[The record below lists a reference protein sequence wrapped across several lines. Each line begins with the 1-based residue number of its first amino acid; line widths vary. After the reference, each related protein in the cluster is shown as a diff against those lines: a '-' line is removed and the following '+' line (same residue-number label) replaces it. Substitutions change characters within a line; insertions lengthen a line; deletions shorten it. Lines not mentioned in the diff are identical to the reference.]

1 MNFHLHRKLKARF
14 RTSLGTAG
22 RFLPLFLK
30 KGLARRSPKWSYLLL
45 NDPPWILEDYL
56 GDLRIQVSATN
67 EIERVLISGR
77 YEPELI
83 RTIHQW
89 VKPGD
94 HALDIGANVG
104 AITLAL
110 AKQVGPSGCVSA
122 FEPGPPFFDRLR
134 ANVALNPALQKVVRL
149 NRVGLSD
156 EKGELLWGEDQVF
169 PGNARLGQGGTTPV
183 PVTTLDQFFATPP
196 PRLDFMKIDVEGME
210 LRVLRGAQKTIAQF
224 KPLIVFETFLPY
236 EQLESESL
244 SLQTIS
250 WLEKLGYAMY
260 HADGSVPPR
269 PARYPKLSLNTLAIP
284 PHHPI
289 RN

>member
-1 MNFHLHRKLKARF
+1 MNDA
-14 RTSLGTAG
+14 
-22 RFLPLFLK
+22 
-30 KGLARRSPKWSYLLL
+30 
-45 NDPPWILEDYL
+45 PWILEDYL

-83 RTIHQW
+83 TTIRQW
-89 VKPGD
+89 VKPGH

-110 AKQVGPSGCVSA
+110 AKQVGPSGMVSA
-122 FEPGPPFFDRLR
+122 FEPGPPFFERLT
-134 ANVALNPALQKVVRL
+134 ANVKLNPTLQKTVQL
-149 NRVGLSD
+149 HCLGLSD
-156 EKGELLWGEDQVF
+156 QKGELLWGEDQVF
-169 PGNARLGQGGTTPV
+169 PGNARLGQGGTTQV
-183 PVTTLDQFFATPP
+183 PVTRLDEFFKTPP
-196 PRLDFMKIDVEGME
+196 ARLDFMKIDVEGME
-210 LRVLRGAQKTIAQF
+210 LKVLVGAQKLIAQF
-224 KPLIVFETFLPY
+224 NPLIVFETFMPY
-236 EQLESESL
+236 EMIESETL
-244 SLQTIS
+244 SLQTIT

-260 HADGSVPPR
+260 HADGHLPPR